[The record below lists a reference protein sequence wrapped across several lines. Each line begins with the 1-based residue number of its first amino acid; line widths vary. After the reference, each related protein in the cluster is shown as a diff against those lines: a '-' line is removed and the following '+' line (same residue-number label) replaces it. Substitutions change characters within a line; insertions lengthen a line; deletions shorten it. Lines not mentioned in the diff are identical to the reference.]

1 MSFLETKN
9 KDVLYAIFRIG
20 IGALFFMFGVQKLF
34 GLWGMPGG
42 SASFGTLIWFA
53 GAGEFLIG
61 LGLVLGVFTRLAAL
75 FGVIEMLV
83 AYYLGH
89 ASVNGWNPA
98 TNQGVPALL
107 FMFAFI
113 AIVAYG
119 AKTLSLE
126 GAVFRKEFF

>member
-1 MSFLETKN
+1 MSFLEIKN

-42 SASFGTLIWFA
+42 SATFGTLIWFA
-53 GAGEFLIG
+53 GSAEFLIG
-61 LGLVLGVFTRLAAL
+61 LGLIFGVLTRLAAF

-89 ASVNGWNPA
+89 ASVNGWNPM
-98 TNQGVPALL
+98 TNQGMPALL
-107 FMFAFI
+107 FAFAFL
-113 AIVAYG
+113 AILAYG
-119 AKTLSLE
+119 AKTISLE
-126 GAVFRKEFF
+126 GSIFRKEFF